1 MASSKDV
8 SRRRFLAASAATAAG
23 AALPSAGAVPAQA
36 ATLGLSGTKAR
47 RRTADVVV
55 VGAGFAGLSA
65 ARQLV
70 KAGRSVVVLEARD
83 RIGGRVLN
91 HKLAGGEVSERGG
104 TFIGPTQDRI
114 KALAD
119 EVGVGTFDVY
129 NQGQN
134 VYLSGGQRLLY
145 SDTGPTGIAPP
156 DLSILAELTLD
167 VGQLDEL
174 STHVP
179 VDAPWTAARAAE
191 FDAQTLASWINAN
204 TVTPGFRKL
213 IPVATRAIFGAEPS
227 ELSLLFVLFYIA
239 ASGDAGHAGTFERN
253 FNTRAGAQQSRFVG
267 GSQLVA
273 QKVADA
279 LGRRV
284 VLSSPVRRIVQHGSG
299 VRVESDKVVVRA
311 RHAIVAVPPT
321 LAGRIAYAPDLPF
334 ERDQLTQRLPQGTLT
349 KVTVVYD
356 RPFWRD
362 AGLSGAALL
371 ADGTISVT
379 FDDSPPG
386 GSPGVIFG
394 FVGGDRARSFNRLSA
409 ADRRATALADLVSAF
424 GPRAGHPTEYLETPW
439 AADPWSRGC
448 PVGIAGPGVLT
459 AYGPQLRRP
468 VGRIHW
474 AGTETATFWNGYMDG
489 AVSSGERAAAEV
501 LRAS

>member
-1 MASSKDV
+1 MASEQDL

-23 AALPSAGAVPAQA
+23 VALPAAGAATADA
-36 ATLGLSGTKAR
+36 ATLGLSGAKAR
-47 RRTADVVV
+47 RRTADVVI
-55 VGAGFAGLSA
+55 VGAGFAGLTA
-65 ARQLV
+65 ARALV

-83 RIGGRVLN
+83 RIGGRVVN
-91 HKLAGGEVSERGG
+91 YKLAGGEVSERGG

-114 KALAD
+114 LALAD
-119 EVGVGTFDVY
+119 EVGVKTFDVY
-129 NQGQN
+129 NEGQN
-134 VYLSGGQRLLY
+134 VYLAGGQRLLY

-167 VGQLDEL
+167 IAQLDEL

-179 VDAPWTAARAAE
+179 VDAPWSAARAAE
-191 FDAQTLASWINAN
+191 LDAQTLASWINAN
-204 TVTPGFRKL
+204 SVTPGFRKL
-213 IPVATRAIFGAEPS
+213 IPIATRAIFGAEPS

-239 ASGDAGHAGTFERN
+239 ASGNASNVGTFERN
-253 FNTRAGAQQSRFVG
+253 FNTRGGAQQSRFVG

-284 VLSSPVRRIVQHGSG
+284 VLSSPVRRIVQHPGD
-299 VRVESDKVVVRA
+299 VRVESDKVIVRA
-311 RHAIVAVPPT
+311 KHVIVAVPPT

-356 RPFWRD
+356 RPFWRA
-362 AGLSGAALL
+362 AGLTGSALL

-379 FDDSPPG
+379 FDDSPPSG
-386 GSPGVIFG
+386 TPGVIFA
-394 FVGGDRARSFNRLSA
+394 FVGGDRARAFNRLSA
-409 ADRRATALADLVSAF
+409 ADRRATALADLVQAF
-424 GPRAGHPTEYLETPW
+424 GAQAAHPTEYLETTW

-459 AYGPQLRRP
+459 AYGPHLRQP

-474 AGTETATFWNGYMDG
+474 AGTESSTFWNGYMDG
-489 AVSSGERAAAEV
+489 AVRSGERVAAEV
-501 LRAS
+501 LARF